1 MPYVTG
7 KTIDSVIELLAKY
20 LVAIFK
26 WFSDKQMQGNT
37 HECHILIS
45 TEKSA
50 CKYRYST
57 I

>member
-7 KTIDSVIELLAKY
+7 KTIDSVIELLAKF

-45 TEKSA
+45 TETSA

>member
-7 KTIDSVIELLAKY
+7 KTIDSVIELLEKF
-20 LVAIFK
+20 LLAIFK

-37 HECHILIS
+37 DECHILIS
-45 TEKSA
+45 PEKSV